1 MASIRKPD
9 LKNEALR
16 KDRALNPHPE
26 SVTDELFGSSVF
38 FDPRDLVQV
47 KYEMLRRVHQD
58 GWSVAQAARTF
69 GFSRNALYRAQ
80 AAFQQGGLPG
90 LLRERPGPRRAHK
103 FTDDVMDFVEQALS
117 QDSSLTTVMLRQM
130 IQERFG
136 ISVHRRSIERSLT
149 RRQKKG

>member
-1 MASIRKPD
+1 MVSTRKPD
-9 LKNEALR
+9 VKNETLR
-16 KDRALNPHPE
+16 KDRALNPHHE
-26 SVTDELFGSSVF
+26 DVTDEIFGQFEF

-47 KYEMLRRVHQD
+47 KYEMLRRVHKD

-80 AAFQQGGLPG
+80 AAFQQEGLTG
-90 LLRERPGPRRAHK
+90 LLRERPGPRQAHK
-103 FTDDVMDFVEQALS
+103 FTGEVMDFIEQALS
-117 QDSSLTTVMLRQM
+117 QDSSLTTVKLRQM

-149 RRQKKG
+149 RHQKKG

>member
-1 MASIRKPD
+1 MASTRKTD
-9 LKNEALR
+9 VKNETLR
-16 KDRALNPHPE
+16 KDHALNPHPE
-26 SVTDELFGSSVF
+26 DVADEIFGQFDF

-47 KYEMLRRVHQD
+47 KYEMLRRVHKD

-69 GFSRNALYRAQ
+69 GFSRNALYRARDS
-80 AAFQQGGLPG
+80 FQQEGLTG

-103 FTDDVMDFVEQALS
+103 FTDEVMDFVEQALA
-117 QDSSLTTVMLRQM
+117 QDSSLTTVKLRQI

>member
-1 MASIRKPD
+1 MVSTRKPD
-9 LKNEALR
+9 VKNETLR

-26 SVTDELFGSSVF
+26 HVTDEIFGPLEF

-80 AAFQQGGLPG
+80 AAFQQEGLTG
-90 LLRERPGPRRAHK
+90 LLRERPGPRQAHK
-103 FTDDVMDFVEQALS
+103 FTGEVMDFIEQALS
-117 QDSSLTTVMLRQM
+117 QDSSLTTVKLRQM

-149 RRQKKG
+149 RHQKKG

>member
-1 MASIRKPD
+1 MVSTRKPD
-9 LKNEALR
+9 VKNETLR

-26 SVTDELFGSSVF
+26 HVTDEIFGQFEF

-47 KYEMLRRVHQD
+47 KYEMLRRVHKD

-80 AAFQQGGLPG
+80 AAFQQEGLTG

-103 FTDDVMDFVEQALS
+103 FTDEVMDFVEQALL
-117 QDSSLTTVMLRQM
+117 QDSSLTTVELRQV

-149 RRQKKG
+149 RHQKKG

>member
-1 MASIRKPD
+1 MASSRKRD
-9 LKNEALR
+9 VKNETLR

-26 SVTDELFGSSVF
+26 NVTDELFGQLEF

-47 KYEMLRRVHQD
+47 KYEMLRRVHQE
-58 GWSVAQAARTF
+58 GWSVTQAARTF
-69 GFSRNALYRAQ
+69 GFSRNALYRIQ
-80 AAFQQGGLPG
+80 AAFQQEGLTG

-103 FTDDVMDFVEQALS
+103 FTNEVMDFIEQALA
-117 QDSSLTTVMLRQM
+117 QESSLTTVKLRQI